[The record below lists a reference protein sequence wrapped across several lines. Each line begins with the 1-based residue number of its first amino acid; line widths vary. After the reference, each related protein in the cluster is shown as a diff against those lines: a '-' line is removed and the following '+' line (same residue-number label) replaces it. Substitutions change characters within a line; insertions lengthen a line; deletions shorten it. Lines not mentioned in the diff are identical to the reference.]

1 MKSDFAYALL
11 FALVLGGL
19 AYLSADKWYAGAG
32 VGAVSLVVAIFLY
45 RPMLLGM
52 AKRSRLRHEC
62 YLFLH
67 RYLITLSVT
76 TSLEKAYES
85 GSEGF
90 GDEFKI
96 LNGRMENMSAKEKT
110 EYLAGYFHSD
120 TYKMFL
126 SLLQLYLD
134 RGGEV
139 LKISG
144 ELMAEAGHEEEIAQ
158 SYEKEAKRKLISYG
172 FLWLVSLSILT
183 FLRFGLS
190 SFFASLSESL
200 IYQGSILVFFAFLL
214 FSLYL
219 FLRHYTGERPFA
231 RRPSH
236 A

>member
-1 MKSDFAYALL
+1 MKSCLIYALL
-11 FALVLGGL
+11 FGAFLGFL
-19 AYLSADKWYAGAG
+19 AYLAANKWYVGAG
-32 VGAVSLVVAIFLY
+32 VGAVSIMAAIFLY

-52 AKRSRLRHEC
+52 KKRSRLRHEC

-90 GDEFKI
+90 GVEFVT
-96 LNGRMENMSAKEKT
+96 LNGSMDKMSAKEKT
-110 EYLAGYFHSD
+110 EYLAGYFQSD

-144 ELMAEAGHEEEIAQ
+144 ELMAEASHEEEIAQ
-158 SYEKEAKRKLISYG
+158 SYEKEARRKLLSYG
-172 FLWLVSLSILT
+172 FLWLVSLSILV

-190 SFFASLSESL
+190 TFFGSLSESM
-200 IYQGSILVFFAFLL
+200 IYQGSILGFFAFLL
-214 FSLYL
+214 FSIYL
-219 FLRHYTGERPFA
+219 FLCHYTGENPFS
-231 RRPSH
+231 RRTAH